1 MAILKTITFEGQ
13 KYNLDDRDRVAAQTA
28 HLSEMTQPLVPN
40 YSNAIEVNAATLT
53 IAYNTHMGRP
63 VIQRQACVFT
73 LPAVADVQGDIWIV
87 NGAADG
93 TLCTISPNG
102 SDKFV
107 WDVAGAAGTDDK
119 DIVNTAATAMRGDYV
134 KLRYGA
140 AAGWAIKEMGGI
152 WVDES

>member
-1 MAILKTITFEGQ
+1 MAILKTITFEGL

-28 HLSEMTQPLVPN
+28 HLSETTQALVPN
-40 YSNAIEVNAATLT
+40 YGNAIEVNAATLT
-53 IAYNTHMGRP
+53 IAYATHMGRP

-93 TLCTISPNG
+93 TLCTISPDG

-107 WDVAGAAGTDDK
+107 WDVAGAAGTDNK
-119 DIVNTAATAMRGDYV
+119 DLINTAATAKKGDYV

-140 AAGWAIKEMGGI
+140 AAGWSIKEMGGI
-152 WVDES
+152 WADE